1 MKKKTELL
9 ELKVRLTPP
18 QKAWLEKRAAERYG
32 ENVSFTLRKL
42 IDELI
47 KIDYKGLQ

>member
-1 MKKKTELL
+1 MKLE
-9 ELKVRLTPP
+9 ELKIRLTPE
-18 QKAWLEKRAAERYG
+18 QKKWLQKRADKKYEG
-32 ENVSFTLRKL
+32 NLSFTLRKL